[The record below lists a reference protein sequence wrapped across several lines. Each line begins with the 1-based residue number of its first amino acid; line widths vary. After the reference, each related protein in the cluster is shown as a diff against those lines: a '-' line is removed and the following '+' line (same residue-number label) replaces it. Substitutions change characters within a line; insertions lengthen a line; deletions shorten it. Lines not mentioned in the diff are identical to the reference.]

1 MADLFDNYIFLI
13 IVGII
18 VVLVIFLVICLI
30 FSRRKKKENVNEVN
44 EFTSI
49 PELNQLSSSNDV
61 KPFSEQDFN
70 RQLMSQVQGVPIVD
84 NPESGSVPNLGPEIQ
99 GQQSVQPLIQNVANN
114 QVSNV
119 MPNLVPEFNASSDNG
134 VSNLGSESDL
144 LLQSQNQNQV
154 VFQNGGQPDIFGP
167 SPVIFNNSSVS
178 SDVDSIDIVDEVQ
191 EDIVDVQEDIVDVVE
206 PVSDVVSSNQSDVV
220 DFNSVFGQSSNGS
233 NQ

>member
-18 VVLVIFLVICLI
+18 VVLVIFLVIFLI
-30 FSRRKKKENVNEVN
+30 FGRRKKKENVNEEN
-44 EFTSI
+44 DFTSI

-70 RQLMSQVQGVPIVD
+70 RQLMSQSQGVPNVGGSSVSD
-84 NPESGSVPNLGPEIQ
+84 LNSGSLVQPQ
-99 GQQSVQPLIQNVANN
+99 GQSVANN

-167 SPVIFNNSSVS
+167 SPVISNNSSVI

-206 PVSDVVSSNQSDVV
+206 PDSDVVSSNQSDVV

>member
-1 MADLFDNYIFLI
+1 
-13 IVGII
+13 
-18 VVLVIFLVICLI
+18 
-30 FSRRKKKENVNEVN
+30 
-44 EFTSI
+44 
-49 PELNQLSSSNDV
+49 
-61 KPFSEQDFN
+61 
-70 RQLMSQVQGVPIVD
+70 MSQVQGVPIVD